1 MCNGVC
7 VRFEKVYRGKNHYCQ
22 GCAKFINK
30 KYLVRESK
38 RFGRLRCTCCYGLVR
53 NKPSSYKIS
62 SAQAI

>member
-1 MCNGVC
+1 MCNGGC
-7 VRFEKVYRGKNHYCQ
+7 TRFQKFIGYDNHYCQ

-38 RFGRLRCTCCYGLVR
+38 VFGRLRCSCCNGLVR
-53 NKPSSYKIS
+53 NKPRRYKIS